1 MDTIST
7 ELNAEKKTA
16 VLWYEAFSTKNADI
30 LDEILS
36 KDWVD
41 IPSPPGMPRGPEGVK
56 PVFVR
61 LTTTF
66 PDLKLTIQDILQ
78 DGDKVIVRAEMEGTQ
93 RENFMDF
100 PARNRRMAIQ
110 VVDIHEIKEG
120 KIVRTWHTE
129 DRMSGL
135 RQLGVFDKQ

>member
-1 MDTIST
+1 MDTTST

-16 VLWYEAFSTKNADI
+16 VLWYEAFSTKNAAI
-30 LDEILS
+30 LDKILS

-66 PDLKLTIQDILQ
+66 PDLKLTVHEILQ
-78 DGDKVIVRAEMEGTQ
+78 DGDKVIVRAEMAGTQ
-93 RENFMDF
+93 KEEFMGF
-100 PARNRRMAIQ
+100 PAKNQKMAIQ

-129 DRMSGL
+129 DWMTGL
-135 RQLGVFDKQ
+135 HQLGAFGR